1 LNVAPAWEVRLD
13 SAGIQAADLLAWYR
27 AFDPNVSNAIVAE
40 QFFTGAIT
48 LHGWPLE
55 IDEAAFS
62 SRGGELRI
70 PD

>member
-62 SRGGELRI
+62 AAAESCGF